1 MTRRAIAQRLLLA
14 AAALLAVPAAFA
26 AAPVRQSLD
35 LDRVPDWVR
44 EVAARPVPQTDADAV
59 VLLEEDVVEPLADG
73 SVKTTHRFAVK
84 ILRVSASDDFS
95 AQIAVYR
102 KGDPRPEMETWVLYG
117 DGKAVI
123 PDQVEDRADM
133 PYVERGF
140 DYADSR
146 LARLATPAPN
156 PGSVVVFERSVVDSI
171 DVGAHRVLLGDTAR
185 PTLLSRVDLRLPAG
199 WSGDASV
206 ARGKSVDV
214 RKTASSIVVEAK
226 DIPAQPRRSDLALNA
241 NRVLP
246 SVWVRWWNPTAK
258 RGFADWNAVGKWY
271 EDLAAPRV
279 ADAGGAQAAGAAL
292 KPANDAAFLGSLE
305 KAFAVAARD
314 VRYAAIEMG
323 IGGYQPAAASATFRD
338 KFGDCKAKATLL
350 RALLKTWGADVYP
363 VLVRTRELG
372 PIADDA
378 PTPGAFNHYI
388 AAVRLP
394 AGVGADLWA
403 ARDVEGV
410 GRLLFVDA
418 TQPESVYELPSGDQ
432 GTRAALLLPNGT
444 RLVDL
449 PVRPAAT
456 HVTTTTITGTLERD
470 GRLSALKIDL
480 AADRGAAAR
489 ERGALRP
496 LSADERLRFLLLDL
510 RRRFGALRLQRDEV
524 RGLEDL
530 GQPFGRTIDA
540 ADAVAGQR
548 IRRVLLLETGR
559 LAPPVPY
566 GLLSAEPPDWSLD
579 VGEPRR
585 EIVEMSI
592 KIPAGVKLDE
602 APAPI
607 KYEDDV
613 VAIDAGFALDGD
625 TLRYHRTLELRAP
638 YVAPAKFASFRER
651 MSALRRLETD
661 GVALFD

>member
-1 MTRRAIAQRLLLA
+1 MMRGTIAQRLLLA

-35 LDRVPDWVR
+35 LDRIPDWVR

-59 VLLEEDVVEPLADG
+59 VLHEEDIVEPLADG
-73 SVKTTHRFAVK
+73 TVKTTHRFAVK

-95 AQIAVYR
+95 AQTAVYR
-102 KGDPRPEMETWVLYG
+102 KDDPRPEMETWVLYG

-123 PDQVEDRADM
+123 PDRIEDRADM
-133 PYVERGF
+133 PYVERGT

-146 LARLATPAPN
+146 IARLDTPAPN
-156 PGSVVVFERSVVDSI
+156 PGAVVVFERSVVDSI
-171 DVGAHRVLLGDTAR
+171 DVGAHNALLGDTTR
-185 PTLLSRVDLRLPAG
+185 PTLLSRVELRLPAG
-199 WSGDASV
+199 WSGDATV
-206 ARGKSVDV
+206 ARGAGVAV
-214 RKTASSIVVEAK
+214 RKTASSVVAEAK
-226 DIPAQPRRSDLALNA
+226 DIPAQPRRTDLALNA
-241 NRVLP
+241 YRVLP
-246 SVWVRWWNPTAK
+246 SVWVRWWNPAAK
-258 RGFADWNAVGKWY
+258 RGFADWNSVGKWF

-279 ADAGGAQAAGAAL
+279 ADAGAAQAAGAAL
-292 KPANDAAFLGSLE
+292 KPANDAAFLGALE

-314 VRYAAIEMG
+314 VRYAAIRMG
-323 IGGYQPAAASATFRD
+323 IGGYQPTAASATFRD

-363 VLVRTRELG
+363 VLVRTRDRG

-403 ARDVEGV
+403 TRDVEGV

-418 TQPESVYELPSGDQ
+418 TQPESVYELPSADQ

-480 AADRGAAAR
+480 AADRGAAVD
-489 ERGALRP
+489 ERGELRP

-510 RRRFGALRLQRDEV
+510 RRRFGALRVQRDEI

-530 GQPFGRTIDA
+530 GEPFGRTIDA

-548 IRRVLLLETGR
+548 IRRIVLFETGR
-559 LAPPVPY
+559 LAPAVPA
-566 GLLSAEPPDWSLD
+566 GLLSPEAPTWAID

-585 EIVEMSI
+585 EVVEMTI
-592 KIPAGVKLDE
+592 KIPAGVKLDS
-602 APAPI
+602 APEPI

-638 YVAPAKFASFRER
+638 YVAPEKFASFRAR
-651 MSALRRLETD
+651 MSALRRLEAD